1 MQEKPEIREM
11 KAENDSYS
19 VSATFSLHNKPMNA
33 LWNWTAVPEVQI
45 TAKAMLPSTS
55 VIQFTL
61 GALPLTLPRTICINS
76 IRT

>member
-1 MQEKPEIREM
+1 M
-11 KAENDSYS
+11 KAENDAYS

-33 LWNWTAVPEVQI
+33 LWSWTAVPQVQI

-61 GALPLTLPRTICINS
+61 GALFNQHDSQS
-76 IRT
+76 I